1 MANYIGPTGWS
12 LEGAVLQIV
21 TDHTFI
27 PSEVQIGAGSS
38 YNFPTLSIT
47 PKSSSSKLI
56 FFSNPRF
63 YTRSQDRTGSG
74 NALFG
79 NTHIKIDDITN
90 SSVVL
95 HDEWINYADSQSTGN
110 TDGFRIR
117 YPVLYTFNNTVTT
130 QRQFRTRAEAQSG
143 YGSGRIGGEGYI
155 SQMIVEVE

>member
-21 TDHTFI
+21 TDHAFI
-27 PSEVQIGAGSS
+27 PSEVQISAGSS
-38 YNFPTLSIT
+38 YNFPTVTIT

-63 YTRSQDRTGSG
+63 YTRSQDRYGSG
-74 NALFG
+74 NTQYG

-90 SSVVL
+90 SSVIT
-95 HDEWINYADSQSTGN
+95 HDEWINYSDQQSTGN

-130 QRQFRTRAEAQSG
+130 QRQFRTRAQALSG
-143 YGSGRIGGEGYI
+143 YGYGRIGGEGYI